1 MSDSI
6 TRRQLEEL
14 MMSLS
19 FNIHTNED
27 IQFLNQLYNNNQ
39 ADMYIFRL
47 TNTKK
52 YFESIIIPYCK
63 EHWNEIKDNISNP
76 IIKDKFTNNFCDN
89 IAINSIKIYLNKDQF
104 PRENMLLVNDKKYN
118 KYNKNKKK
126 CCKCEVI

>member
-27 IQFLNQLYNNNQ
+27 IQFLNKIYNNNQ

-52 YFESIIIPYCK
+52 YFESVIIPYCE
-63 EHWNEIKDNISNP
+63 EHWKEIKDNISNP

-89 IAINSIKIYLNKDQF
+89 TAINSIKIYLNKDQF
-104 PRENMLLVNDKKYN
+104 PRENMPLVNDKKYN
-118 KYNKNKKK
+118 KNKKK
-126 CCKCEVI
+126 RCKCEVI